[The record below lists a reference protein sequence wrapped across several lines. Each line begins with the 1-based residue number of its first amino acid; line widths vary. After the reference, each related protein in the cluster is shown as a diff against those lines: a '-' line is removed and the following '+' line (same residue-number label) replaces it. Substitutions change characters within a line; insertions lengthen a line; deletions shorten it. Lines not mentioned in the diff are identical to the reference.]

1 MASEKRPQRE
11 LDEALWDAAEAGD
24 VEACKALK
32 AEGANVN
39 WTHPMP
45 ANYPGRAYQWTALHV
60 ASDRG
65 RLSAACIALHGWLET
80 AGVGPER

>member
-45 ANYPGRAYQWTALHV
+45 ANYPE
-60 ASDRG
+60 
-65 RLSAACIALHGWLET
+65 I
-80 AGVGPER
+80 

>member
-39 WTHPMP
+39 WTHPM
-45 ANYPGRAYQWTALHV
+45 AGVCLHALH
-60 ASDRG
+60 
-65 RLSAACIALHGWLET
+65 CIAWL
-80 AGVGPER
+80 AGNGGSRA